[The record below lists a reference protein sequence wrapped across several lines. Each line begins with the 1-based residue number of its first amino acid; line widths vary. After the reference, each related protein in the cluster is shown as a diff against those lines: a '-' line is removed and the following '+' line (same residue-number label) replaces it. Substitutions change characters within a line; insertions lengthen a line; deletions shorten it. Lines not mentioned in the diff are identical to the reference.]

1 MKTHIIHLEHH
12 DNVIS
17 ITDKLSWGK
26 AQRVLLVY
34 PSSRVLILQRID
46 LVLIQRAAKNMGF
59 SIGLVSK
66 SKDVRRL
73 ASELIIPVFK
83 SIKDAQHRTWI
94 ANGLGKKKNYEW
106 RPPKDI
112 RSMGLEAKLK
122 EPDWKSHIGIR
133 LSFFSLG
140 VLAVLVIS
148 LLFVPSAVIHLKLS
162 DQIQSIS
169 MLVAANETVEDVNL
183 LGTIPAHTISVDVE
197 GSRLVNINSETKVP
211 DKSATGKITFTN
223 LTEEPVV
230 IPAGTIVT
238 RLDNAGIRFET
249 TEKGEV
255 AAGIGEKV
263 DLSIRALTPG
273 EVGNMEANS
282 LGSLVGDLG
291 TSLLAI
297 NPAPT
302 YGATDRFTAMATKS
316 DRSDLFNSL
325 ETELRLKA
333 IQEAQALLP
342 EGDIIFPDTV
352 KIEVNLQENFV
363 PAVGQPGDRL
373 SLYLMLSYTMQ
384 YVEYSDLVRLAEPAL
399 NDGLPEGYIPVV
411 DGSINIEILKQ
422 PSTNT
427 LGTTNMNLQVSQE
440 IRKEIDSL
448 YLSRLVQGL
457 TAIKAYKI
465 LEAKFGP
472 DTKPLIEITP
482 SWWPWLPIVALRIA
496 ILN

>member
-1 MKTHIIHLEHH
+1 
-12 DNVIS
+12 
-17 ITDKLSWGK
+17 
-26 AQRVLLVY
+26 
-34 PSSRVLILQRID
+34 
-46 LVLIQRAAKNMGF
+46 
-59 SIGLVSK
+59 
-66 SKDVRRL
+66 
-73 ASELIIPVFK
+73 
-83 SIKDAQHRTWI
+83 
-94 ANGLGKKKNYEW
+94 
-106 RPPKDI
+106 
-112 RSMGLEAKLK
+112 
-122 EPDWKSHIGIR
+122 
-133 LSFFSLG
+133 
-140 VLAVLVIS
+140 
-148 LLFVPSAVIHLKLS
+148 
-162 DQIQSIS
+162 
-169 MLVAANETVEDVNL
+169 
-183 LGTIPAHTISVDVE
+183 
-197 GSRLVNINSETKVP
+197 
-211 DKSATGKITFTN
+211 
-223 LTEEPVV
+223 
-230 IPAGTIVT
+230 
-238 RLDNAGIRFET
+238 
-249 TEKGEV
+249 
-255 AAGIGEKV
+255 
-263 DLSIRALTPG
+263 
-273 EVGNMEANS
+273 MEANS